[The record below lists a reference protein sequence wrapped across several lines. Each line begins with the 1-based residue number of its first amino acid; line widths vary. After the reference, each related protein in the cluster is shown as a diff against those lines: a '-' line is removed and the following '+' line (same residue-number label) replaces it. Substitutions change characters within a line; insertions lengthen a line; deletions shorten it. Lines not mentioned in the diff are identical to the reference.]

1 LPLITRR
8 KFLQATA
15 AVATTG
21 VLAIGAD
28 TTIFEPNDPQLVRLE
43 IPLARL
49 PRSFDGF
56 TIAQLS
62 DFHFEEIFS
71 VVPIRKAIKAVNDL
85 RPDLIVLTGDFVT
98 VPILEDFLSKK
109 SADVSRGK
117 EAVRTAPPCSQLLSG
132 LRARLGV
139 FAILGNH
146 DVASVPDF
154 ITECLENHGIR
165 VLRNT
170 SLPIEQGK
178 ARFWLAGIDDVMQGV
193 PDLSRT
199 LTSIPK
205 EEAVVLLSHE
215 PDFADEAALH
225 PIDLQLSGHSHGGQI
240 WLPMIGAPWLP
251 PYAQKYPRGKYQ
263 VGGLTL
269 YTNIGLGT
277 IRVPMRLNCTPE
289 VTLFTLRAGRN
300 S

>member
-1 LPLITRR
+1 MPLITRR

-28 TTIFEPNDPQLVRLE
+28 TTIFEPNDPRLVRLE

-62 DFHFEEIFS
+62 DFHYDEIFS

-85 RPDLIVLTGDFVT
+85 HPDLIVLTGDFVT
-98 VPILEDFLSKK
+98 VPMLEDFLSKK

-117 EAVRTAPPCSQLLSG
+117 EAVRTAPPCSQLLSE
-132 LRARLGV
+132 LRARFGV

-154 ITECLENHGIR
+154 ITHCLENHGIR

-170 SLPIEQGK
+170 SLPDRRGQCPV
-178 ARFWLAGIDDVMQGV
+178 LAGGD
-193 PDLSRT
+193 R
-199 LTSIPK
+199 
-205 EEAVVLLSHE
+205 
-215 PDFADEAALH
+215 
-225 PIDLQLSGHSHGGQI
+225 
-240 WLPMIGAPWLP
+240 
-251 PYAQKYPRGKYQ
+251 
-263 VGGLTL
+263 
-269 YTNIGLGT
+269 
-277 IRVPMRLNCTPE
+277 
-289 VTLFTLRAGRN
+289 
-300 S
+300 

>member
-1 LPLITRR
+1 
-8 KFLQATA
+8 
-15 AVATTG
+15 
-21 VLAIGAD
+21 
-28 TTIFEPNDPQLVRLE
+28 
-43 IPLARL
+43 
-49 PRSFDGF
+49 
-56 TIAQLS
+56 
-62 DFHFEEIFS
+62 
-71 VVPIRKAIKAVNDL
+71 
-85 RPDLIVLTGDFVT
+85 
-98 VPILEDFLSKK
+98 
-109 SADVSRGK
+109 
-117 EAVRTAPPCSQLLSG
+117 

-205 EEAVVLLSHE
+205 EETVVLLSHE

-240 WLPMIGAPWLP
+240 WLPIIGAPWLP

-263 VGGLTL
+263 VGRLTL

-289 VTLFTLRAGRN
+289 ITLFTLRAGR
-300 S
+300 SS

>member
-1 LPLITRR
+1 
-8 KFLQATA
+8 
-15 AVATTG
+15 
-21 VLAIGAD
+21 LAIGAD
-28 TTIFEPNDPQLVRLE
+28 ATVFEPNDPQLVRVE
-43 IPLARL
+43 IPLTRL

-98 VPILEDFLSKK
+98 VPMLEDFLSKK
-109 SADVSRGK
+109 SADVYRGK
-117 EAVRTAPPCSQLLSG
+117 EAVRTAPPCAQLLSE

-154 ITECLENHGIR
+154 ITGCLENHGIR

-199 LTSIPK
+199 LASIPK
-205 EEAVVLLSHE
+205 EETVVLLSHE

-240 WLPMIGAPWLP
+240 WLPIIGAPWLP

-289 VTLFTLRAGRN
+289 VTLFTLRAGR
-300 S
+300 SS